1 MALGPI
7 GHPRDIVPSQPPA
20 PARDLPMPNS
30 THLHPGF
37 MIVHG
42 NRLDDL
48 RSLVVSWM
56 RRYPLAPLENEIALV
71 QSNGIAQWLKLA
83 LAEDPLEDDQGGCG
97 IAAAIDVQ
105 LPGSFMWQLYRS
117 VLGRSEIP
125 EVSLLDKAP
134 LTWRL
139 MRLLPGMRSGCE
151 ARRIA
156 ISQGDLLLGVL
167 VLEVL
172 ESCPY
177 TTTVRVSQEHC
188 LSWLPVPKMEVRV
201 YHDARMAEVVRAEN
215 ARRFRGIYHYPN
227 AQMHQPDEK
236 NQLNLFLGEWLGHC
250 LACGHE
256 LEPVL

>member
-1 MALGPI
+1 M
-7 GHPRDIVPSQPPA
+7 RKTRERYRV
-20 PARDLPMPNS
+20 DL
-30 THLHPGF
+30 
-37 MIVHG
+37 
-42 NRLDDL
+42 
-48 RSLVVSWM
+48 
-56 RRYPLAPLENEIALV
+56 LEL
-71 QSNGIAQWLKLA
+71 Q
-83 LAEDPLEDDQGGCG
+83 
-97 IAAAIDVQ
+97 AACEANY
-105 LPGSFMWQLYRS
+105 L
-117 VLGRSEIP
+117 
-125 EVSLLDKAP
+125 
-134 LTWRL
+134 RL

-236 NQLNLFLGEWLGHC
+236 NQLKLFLGGWVVLL
-250 LACGHE
+250 LARGPARA
-256 LEPVL
+256 PVA